1 MMSGGSD
8 GYYVTD
14 ATSGTV
20 VTSTTDTDN
29 EVTPRGMAVKNR
41 KLPTGHRY
49 PCRSPKEQLIHGNA
63 LRLLGNVVMGMY

>member
-1 MMSGGSD
+1 MSGGSD

-14 ATSGTV
+14 ATSGIV

-41 KLPTGHRY
+41 NLPTGQRY
-49 PCRSPKEQLIHGNA
+49 PCISPKQQLIHGYV
-63 LRLLGNVVMGMY
+63 LRLLRNVVMGLY

>member
-8 GYYVTD
+8 GYYFTD

-29 EVTPRGMAVKNR
+29 EVTLRGIAMKNR

-49 PCRSPKEQLIHGNA
+49 PHRSPKQQLIH
-63 LRLLGNVVMGMY
+63 